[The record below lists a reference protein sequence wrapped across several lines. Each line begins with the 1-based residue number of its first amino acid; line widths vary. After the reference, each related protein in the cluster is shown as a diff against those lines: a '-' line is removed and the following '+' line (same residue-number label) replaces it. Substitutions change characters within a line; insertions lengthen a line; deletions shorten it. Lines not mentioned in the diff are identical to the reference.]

1 MSQKYTICIS
11 CGKVQ
16 YKTDVVDNIGT
27 KIYVLSKN
35 KVMCPKCH
43 KEIQVMETK
52 DINKVKMILLRSP
65 NQIEKKL
72 GNNIG

>member
-1 MSQKYTICIS
+1 
-11 CGKVQ
+11 
-16 YKTDVVDNIGT
+16 
-27 KIYVLSKN
+27 
-35 KVMCPKCH
+35 MCPKCH